1 MIEFALTEEQTLVV
15 EMAKNFATREL
26 RPNIRI
32 HEDHGV
38 SSAVRTTAKSAGLAE
53 LWTESDTDLITRC
66 VAAEELAFGDAG
78 AALVLIGPAL
88 ASAVVGRLGI
98 DAKDVDALHVHEGA
112 APNAIAWLP
121 IRGNGSETEPQAKIL
136 QLNRESQWR
145 VVIVKAEPIQ
155 AIGLHAAG
163 GAKCTVIDTVAAG
176 EAGDRGPLAI
186 AEARIAV
193 ASMLVGTARASLEY
207 VSNYVQERTTFGKRL
222 ADHQGVAFIVA
233 DVAMATHAARMMVQR
248 GAIALASGDPSGAA
262 HAFVEAHAAALF
274 AVERG
279 VQMLGGH
286 GYLKDHPV
294 EKFMRD
300 ARALALY
307 AGGRDIAAEDSEHNA
322 WETRWV

>member
-15 EMAKNFATREL
+15 EMARNFATREL

-38 SSAVRTTAKSAGLAE
+38 SAAVRTTAKSAGLAE
-53 LWTESDTDLITRC
+53 LWTEADTDLITRC
-66 VAAEELAFGDAG
+66 AAAEELGFGDAG

-88 ASAVVGRLGI
+88 ASAVAARLGI
-98 DAKDVDALHVHEGA
+98 DAKDVDAIHIHEGA
-112 APNAIAWLP
+112 APSTIAWLP
-121 IRGNGSETEPQAKIL
+121 VRGNGNDPQAKIV
-136 QLNRESQWR
+136 QLNREGQWR
-145 VVIVKAEPIQ
+145 AAIVKAEPIQ

-163 GAKCTVIDTVAAG
+163 AAKCTVIDTVSAG
-176 EAGDRGPLAI
+176 EAGERGPLAI
-186 AEARIAV
+186 AEARLAIA
-193 ASMLVGTARASLEY
+193 AMLVGTARASLEY
-207 VSNYVQERTTFGKRL
+207 VQSYVQERITFGKRL

-233 DVAMATHAARMMVQR
+233 DVAMVTHAARMMVQR
-248 GAIALASGDPSGAA
+248 GAIALAGGDPSGAA
-262 HAFVEAHAAALF
+262 HAFVEAHAATLF

-279 VQMLGGH
+279 VQLLGGH

-307 AGGRDIAAEDSEHNA
+307 AGGRDPAAEDSEHNA
-322 WETRWV
+322 WETRWT